1 MSPVSF
7 AEFTKNPIGAIA
19 FIMLG
24 VVGFLYYDSENT
36 KKELIA
42 NCKKE
47 NEILAHKV
55 EGMRIK
61 MKQSDSLVMSYK
73 YDCDFYLMAI
83 EAGQDA
89 INLMKQK
96 NEKNTRN
103 IQGR

>member
-47 NEILAHKV
+47 N
-55 EGMRIK
+55 
-61 MKQSDSLVMSYK
+61 
-73 YDCDFYLMAI
+73 
-83 EAGQDA
+83 
-89 INLMKQK
+89 
-96 NEKNTRN
+96 
-103 IQGR
+103 